1 MRRETPPED
10 RSADGSGEAANQA
23 SKARPWK
30 TALMLVVALVAVPLA
45 VVLGAF
51 LDRSAYVLGS
61 IIVVVLSMVP
71 FFASFERRRPQAREL
86 VTLAVMVAL
95 AVASRAA
102 FAFVP
107 SFKPMA
113 GIVMVTGIALGAS
126 SGFLAGSLAAFVSNF
141 IFGQG
146 PWTPWQMLAFG
157 LGGCLFGF
165 LADRGVVPRGSWDMK
180 TRILVSLAG
189 GFYILLV
196 GGPILDTSSLVWM
209 VGSLSPE
216 SALAVYAAGAPFN
229 AAHGLATFA
238 TIALV
243 GNAILDRLGRL
254 RTKYGMME

>member
-1 MRRETPPED
+1 
-10 RSADGSGEAANQA
+10 
-23 SKARPWK
+23 
-30 TALMLVVALVAVPLA
+30 MLVVALVAVPLA

-51 LDRSAYVLGS
+51 LDRSAYMLGS
-61 IIVVVLSMVP
+61 IVVVVLSMVP

-86 VTLAVMVAL
+86 VMLAVMIAL
-95 AVASRAA
+95 AVAARAV

-113 GIVMVTGIALGAS
+113 GIVMVTGIAFGAS
-126 SGFLAGSLAAFVSNF
+126 SGFLTGSLAAFVSNF

-165 LADRGVVPRGSWDMK
+165 LADRGVIPRGSWSMK
-180 TRILVSLAG
+180 TRILVGLG
-189 GFYILLV
+189 GGLYILLV

-209 VGSLSPE
+209 VSSLTPE

-229 AAHGLATFA
+229 AVHGLATFA
-238 TIALV
+238 TIALA
-243 GNAILDRLGRL
+243 GNAILGKLDRL
-254 RTKYGMME
+254 RTKYGMMG